1 MSIQRNAI
9 SSNLTSVSNEDRLI
23 HYTYVVS
30 ILLSE
35 FGSSIEMDRP
45 IPIELIKQVAPQ
57 LMKKPE
63 AQAVKIWNTVRRGY
77 RASNASNE
85 EIERWKQKLN
95 RIIEKLEAK
104 TKIKFVGNYPWRLFS
119 YPCGHLEDVQPL
131 YDRAIAEAFIG
142 CPPDWKCSWECGKIS
157 NYDMYAAIEMVILVH
172 EPSWLFQGEALTT
185 NVVPLI
191 ESNLNE
197 LVIFIYMWQLRN
209 IFEKKRKDEQP
220 PEQTALP
227 LQPSRELN
235 VDELSRLQESLNE
248 ANAKLS
254 AAEAELTKLRR
265 ENRMLKYSA
274 EKANSNIAIKN
285 SALPCPTIG
294 DIQQT
299 SAEEPRLKEPP
310 AHEDLLP
317 LPETGIVFLGGH
329 QRVIAKLKEL
339 HPKWIFMTDTS
350 PKVNCLLSSTNSVHA
365 VFVVTTYLSHGL
377 YQHVEAA
384 IGKDVPKFYVTSTN
398 IELLEKDMQ
407 KQYSLA
413 VRTGKLARTA

>member
-1 MSIQRNAI
+1 MSIQRNVI

-30 ILLSE
+30 VLLSE
-35 FGSSIEMDRP
+35 FGSSLEMDRP
-45 IPIELIKQVAPQ
+45 IPVELIKQVAPQ

-63 AQAVKIWNTVRRGY
+63 AQAAKIWNTIRRGY
-77 RASNASNE
+77 HVSNASNE

-131 YDRAIAEAFIG
+131 YDRAVAEAFIG

-172 EPSWLFQGEALTT
+172 EPSWLFQGGALTT
-185 NVVPLI
+185 NVVSLI
-191 ESNLNE
+191 EDNLNE
-197 LVIFIYMWQLRN
+197 LIIFIYLWQLRN

-220 PEQTALP
+220 PKQTAHP
-227 LQPSRELN
+227 LQPVRELN
-235 VDELSRLQESLNE
+235 VDELSRLQEALSE
-248 ANAKLS
+248 SNAKLS
-254 AAEAELTKLRR
+254 EAEVEITKLRR
-265 ENRMLKYSA
+265 ENRMLKHSA
-274 EKANSNIAIKN
+274 EKAN
-285 SALPCPTIG
+285 G
-294 DIQQT
+294 DSEVNNHERHRPAFENIQQT
-299 SAEEPRLKEPP
+299 SMEGCQPKEPTAP
-310 AHEDLLP
+310 EDLLP

-339 HPKWIFMTDTS
+339 HPKWIFMTDTA
-350 PKVNCLLSSTNSVHA
+350 PKMNSLLSSTNSVNA
-365 VFVVTTYLSHGL
+365 VFVVSTYLSHKL
-377 YQHVEAA
+377 YQHLEAA

-398 IELLEKDMQ
+398 IELLERDMQ

-413 VRTGKLARTA
+413 VSTGKLAHTA

>member
-9 SSNLTSVSNEDRLI
+9 SSNLTSVSNEDKLI
-23 HYTYVVS
+23 HYKYAVS
-30 ILLSE
+30 VLLNE
-35 FGSSIEMDRP
+35 FGNSLEMDRP
-45 IPIELIKQVAPQ
+45 VPAELIKQVAPQ
-57 LMKKPE
+57 LMKKPKS
-63 AQAVKIWNTVRRGY
+63 QATRLWAALQRSYSTSSANK
-77 RASNASNE
+77 E
-85 EIERWKQKLN
+85 EVERWKQKLN
-95 RIIEKLEAK
+95 RVIEKLETK
-104 TKIKFVGNYPWRLFS
+104 TKMKFVGNYPWQLFS
-119 YPCGHLEDVQPL
+119 YPDDRLEDVQSL
-131 YDRAIAEAFIG
+131 YDGAITEAFMG
-142 CPPDWKCSWECGKIS
+142 CPPDWDCSLNCGKIS

-185 NVVPLI
+185 NVVSLI
-191 ESNLNE
+191 EDNLNE

-227 LQPSRELN
+227 LQPVRELN

-274 EKANSNIAIKN
+274 EKANSPIVAKNDEFSCSAIEN
-285 SALPCPTIG
+285 
-294 DIQQT
+294 IQQT

-407 KQYSLA
+407 KQYSRA